1 MNDYSDNDVTN
12 YIAEVLASHKSDYTT
27 MNDRTQLLN
36 DLMNNTK
43 MTAETGL
50 MVIELEYD
58 VVGTDGNNKSN
69 KYKIENV
76 DLGLEERPKA
86 QLAIDKEV
94 TNVKLTLADGSIL
107 FDAKNTATNVLW
119 RDHKAYSVGY
129 KGNFMDEDKFG
140 SIENIRSNNLNK
152 FGLIQLSMDEELM
165 HGAKMEISYQVTV
178 SNVGEVDYKDNL
190 FYYTGNKS
198 ANAQIVTTKA
208 NQVIDYVANNL
219 QFEASNNSNWK
230 VIDKDTIKTQG
241 LVNSKLDKKVEKF
254 NTIIV
259 TEKLSKDLVPELA
272 NKNNSSVSVPLVLTQ
287 LITSENDSD
296 DLTYRNLVEIVKT
309 SNTVGRRME
318 YSVVGNQ
325 DPESKPQEL
334 DSDIAEVVRILPPFG
349 NGGIYIIITIVSILG
364 LAIIVLG
371 TIFIKKKV
379 LKK

>member
-1 MNDYSDNDVTN
+1 
-12 YIAEVLASHKSDYTT
+12 

-50 MVIELEYD
+50 IVIEFEYD
-58 VVGTDGNNKSN
+58 REGTQDQTKDNKSS
-69 KYKIENV
+69 YKIQNV

-107 FDAKNTATNVLW
+107 FDAKNTASNVLW

-140 SIENIRSNNLNK
+140 SIQNIRSKNASK
-152 FGLIQLSMDEELM
+152 FGLVQLSMDEELM
-165 HGAKMEISYQVTV
+165 HGATIEITYQVSV

-198 ANAQIVTTKA
+198 ANAKIVTTKA
-208 NQVIDYVANNL
+208 NEVIDYVANNL
-219 QFEASNNSNWK
+219 QFNVSNNKDWK
-230 VIDKDTIKTQG
+230 VIEKDEIKSQG
-241 LVNSKLDKKVEKF
+241 LVNAKLDNKVEKF

-259 TEKLSKDLVPELA
+259 TESLNKDLVPELA
-272 NKNNSSVSVPLVLTQ
+272 DENNSSVSVPLVLTQ

-349 NGGIYIIITIVSILG
+349 NAGLYIIITAVALVAIV
-364 LAIIVLG
+364 IIIG
-371 TIFIKKKV
+371 GAIFIKKKV